1 MSVNCHSKLFPL
13 LLLNRFNICNFS
25 RNILSVEEYIKESLF
40 LETSANKSLYRS
52 LRLDT
57 ESVEIKRIM
66 DEQVVRSAA
75 ILKEAVR
82 QDPTLGQILCNLS
95 LIFNSKRCPLVKPSW
110 RSDS

>member
-1 MSVNCHSKLFPL
+1 
-13 LLLNRFNICNFS
+13 
-25 RNILSVEEYIKESLF
+25 
-40 LETSANKSLYRS
+40 

-82 QDPTLGQILCNLS
+82 
-95 LIFNSKRCPLVKPSW
+95 
-110 RSDS
+110 

>member
-1 MSVNCHSKLFPL
+1 MSVNCRSKKTLFP
-13 LLLNRFNICNFS
+13 NYFHRFHVLSFI

-40 LETSANKSLYRS
+40 LETSAAKSLYRS

-75 ILKEAVR
+75 ILKEAVS
-82 QDPTLGQILCNLS
+82 QESSQSCYQCKTILYPTANGAH
-95 LIFNSKRCPLVKPSW
+95 
-110 RSDS
+110 